1 MESSDER
8 NGPRR
13 LVLRP
18 FRRDPAAV
26 GSVPDLFWRD
36 AAMLRAGQFNAF
48 AGSLVSKK
56 KARQSREKEPGF
68 RVFGGTLGAGTRR
81 QPGPADSTQSSD
93 PCLIEGEGR

>member
-1 MESSDER
+1 LMESSDER

-56 KARQSREKEPGF
+56 EARQSREE
-68 RVFGGTLGAGTRR
+68 
-81 QPGPADSTQSSD
+81 
-93 PCLIEGEGR
+93 

>member
-26 GSVPDLFWRD
+26 GSVTDLFWRD
-36 AAMLRAGQFNAF
+36 AAMLRAGQFNA
-48 AGSLVSKK
+48 GSLVSKK
-56 KARQSREKEPGF
+56 EARQSREE
-68 RVFGGTLGAGTRR
+68 
-81 QPGPADSTQSSD
+81 
-93 PCLIEGEGR
+93 